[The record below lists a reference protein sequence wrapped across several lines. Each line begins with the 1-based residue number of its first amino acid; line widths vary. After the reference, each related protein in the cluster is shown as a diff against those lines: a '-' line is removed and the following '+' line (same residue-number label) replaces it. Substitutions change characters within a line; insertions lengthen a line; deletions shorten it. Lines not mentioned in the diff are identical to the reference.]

1 MNTAKRTLVSAAIL
15 AAAITTFAQTPIN
28 FKGSVIP
35 LANDHGRASISLS
48 VDGMQQDIR
57 GKNNGQFRFTVQQG
71 EQVRKISSCEGFVQ
85 KEVVI
90 DAAHASANQHTVK
103 FDVELQEQN
112 ASCDLYH
119 KDPAGSLG
127 FAEGTG
133 RLVVAYGE
141 RSVQQ
146 EMKVLAARQ

>member
-1 MNTAKRTLVSAAIL
+1 MTTAKRTLLSAAIF
-15 AAAITTFAQTPIN
+15 AAAISAFAQGPVT

-133 RLVVAYGE
+133 RLVVA
-141 RSVQQ
+141 
-146 EMKVLAARQ
+146 